1 MSSFTFFAL
10 LSLLSSAFNF
20 SDNPESRIVQIEDDD
35 NLKYDKIK
43 TNNVM
48 MASSSAYD
56 VSPNNVLNIHL
67 TGTWK
72 NRFGSMLMI
81 ESADNGH
88 IYGKYKLSSIMKTL
102 SLNKNV
108 NTSAWYRIHG
118 TYDSNE
124 PTTTLAWSVS
134 WAKVDEAKEKAS
146 SSSSK
151 VIKNTMAW
159 CGRLANGGYMHLML
173 MMSNGDSSVHE
184 WESISVTKDEFNKI
198 KGESK

>member
-10 LSLLSSAFNF
+10 LSLLSSSLNF
-20 SDNPESRIVQIEDDD
+20 SDNPESRIVQIDDDD
-35 NLKYDKIK
+35 NAKYDKIK

-48 MASSSAYD
+48 MASSSSTYI
-56 VSPNNVLNIHL
+56 VSPDNVLNIHL

-88 IYGKYKLSSIMKTL
+88 IYGKYKLSSSSMKSL
-102 SLNKNV
+102 SLTKNV

-118 TYDSNE
+118 TYDSNQ

-134 WAKVDEAKEKAS
+134 WAKADES
-146 SSSSK
+146 SSSSSSNR

-173 MMSNGDSSVHE
+173 MMSNGDQSINE
-184 WESISVTKDEFNKI
+184 WESVSVTKDEFNKI